1 MAREIIDRELHKS
14 ELSPADMAARLGVSV
29 RHLLLLFE
37 PTGTSYARYVL
48 GRRLERARLLLV
60 QSPDAA
66 VADIAHACGF
76 QSLATF
82 YRVFR
87 AALACRRASAAR
99 SLRRARTSRPRAPC
113 PSGQAELPVPRPVRP
128 RAYPATT
135 ASLPKRS
142 GRESARR
149 CPAAVTGRSRALP
162 RRSQSG

>member
-1 MAREIIDRELHKS
+1 MARGLSEPSGERSRSAVRAGRLQLAREIIDRELHKS

-82 YRVFR
+82 YRVLR
-87 AALACRRASAAR
+87 AAFGLSPGECREIAAKSAND
-99 SLRRARTSRPRAPC
+99 
-113 PSGQAELPVPRPVRP
+113 
-128 RAYPATT
+128 
-135 ASLPKRS
+135 
-142 GRESARR
+142 
-149 CPAAVTGRSRALP
+149 
-162 RRSQSG
+162 